1 MKVEIRPDENGQK
14 TFTIYWPKSELEF
27 LLVERGSKISYS
39 KEAVYILMDK
49 FRQRFYIGET
59 GSTKG
64 GGVVNRLRV
73 HKWKKN
79 FWDCALVIID
89 PHGGFG
95 RDDDRRWYEW
105 RLFEIAKE
113 FSKGEEAVEILSS
126 AAEQN
131 KPYGAEETLKV
142 ILSVCRLI
150 GISWAFYE
158 EEGHETESS
167 TKKGTTKKKPK
178 AAKKPAK
185 TKPSAK
191 GSPKKGLNQTQVAKY
206 IANRIGKQG
215 SYGHIWLILAGKGN
229 KNGRKCGKGSELRK
243 PMEEV
248 GIKFDDDDYVID
260 WKDAKIPV

>member
-126 AAEQN
+126 AAE
-131 KPYGAEETLKV
+131 PD
-142 ILSVCRLI
+142 
-150 GISWAFYE
+150 
-158 EEGHETESS
+158 
-167 TKKGTTKKKPK
+167 
-178 AAKKPAK
+178 
-185 TKPSAK
+185 
-191 GSPKKGLNQTQVAKY
+191 KGL
-206 IANRIGKQG
+206 ANV
-215 SYGHIWLILAGKGN
+215 S
-229 KNGRKCGKGSELRK
+229 
-243 PMEEV
+243 
-248 GIKFDDDDYVID
+248 
-260 WKDAKIPV
+260 